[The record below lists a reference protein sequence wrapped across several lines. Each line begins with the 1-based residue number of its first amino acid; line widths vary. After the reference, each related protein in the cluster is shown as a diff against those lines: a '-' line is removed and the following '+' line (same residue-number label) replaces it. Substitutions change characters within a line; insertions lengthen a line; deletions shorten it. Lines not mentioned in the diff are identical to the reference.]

1 MATVIRRLRH
11 WKQRYAPN
19 AAFIWRRRL
28 LFNGTLYEPGDQIPA
43 ELVANKSKLR
53 RFWEGQII
61 ELAEFEAPAHKA
73 PEPEPPEPP
82 AATVTVADVVVT
94 VADATVTVAD
104 VPVTVADVVATV
116 ADATVTVADVPVTV
130 ADVVATVADTAPW
143 TEIEPVR
150 VNVSKPKS
158 SSWYTVTTPD
168 GKEHRANGPKN
179 LEKLLVELN
188 AVRE

>member
-82 AATVTVADVVVT
+82 AATVTVADVVAT
-94 VADATVTVAD
+94 VADVPVTEPVTVAD
-104 VPVTVADVVATV
+104 VPVTVADVVV
-116 ADATVTVADVPVTV
+116 
-130 ADVVATVADTAPW
+130 TVADTAPW